1 MEIHFL
7 LTDKSKS
14 RSSVRMHIF
23 HRGQEYRVSVGE
35 SVVTKYWNFDKKRC
49 KLIREY
55 SEAGFINR
63 RLSNYEDMITK
74 IINGYGI
81 ITPTQAQVKN
91 DFKNMKNR
99 INIEAGGVSDNDN
112 EQYFT
117 DFIRRYISECNRK
130 ANTVKHYK
138 MTLTKLLEFESS
150 HKIKL
155 RFFDINITFYN
166 LFKKWI
172 GGQTYSNGGKT
183 YLYSK
188 NYIGSLFK
196 DIKALMQQ
204 AKKMG
209 LHSFDSFRDED
220 FKVEKEDTD
229 AIYLNM
235 EEIMRIYNL
244 NITPELLISN
254 GYSPKPH
261 FLARA
266 AKALNEERDRFLI
279 GCFTAL
285 RHSDYSR
292 IEAININDG
301 IISIWTQKK
310 DKKVFIPIHY
320 LLREI
325 LDRRNN
331 QLPKPI
337 SDQKHNQHIKI
348 LGKLAGIDDEVVLAK
363 TRGESRYTEVR
374 KKYEYITTHTA
385 RRSGA
390 SNMYL
395 AGIDLKFIQDILGHS
410 KVEQTLKYIKVAA
423 EDNAR
428 RLQTHSYFTGK
439 KEL

>member
-7 LTDKSKS
+7 LTDKNKDK
-14 RSSVRMHIF
+14 SSVRMHIF

-35 SVVTKYWNFDKKRC
+35 SVITKYWNFDKKRC
-49 KLIREY
+49 KLVREY
-55 SEAGFINR
+55 EAAGFINK
-63 RLSNYEDMITK
+63 RLSDYENIITN

-81 ITPTQAQVKN
+81 ITPTQAQVKA
-91 DFKNMKNR
+91 DFNNMKDV
-99 INIEAGGVSDNDN
+99 INAKAGGITGDEDK
-112 EQYFT
+112 QYLVPFALK
-117 DFIRRYISECNRK
+117 YSQECDRK
-130 ANTVKHYK
+130 ERTVKHYR
-138 MTLTKLLEFESS
+138 TTINKLIEYE
-150 HKIKL
+150 KRYRIKL

-166 LFKKWI
+166 SFKKWI
-172 GGQTYSNGGKT
+172 SGQTYEKCDNHYHYT
-183 YLYSK
+183 K

-196 DIKALMQQ
+196 DIKVFMRQ
-204 AKKMG
+204 AKKIK
-209 LHSFDSFRDED
+209 LHNFDGFEDED
-220 FKVEKEDTD
+220 FVAENEDTD

-235 EEIMRIYNL
+235 EEIMKIYDL
-244 NITPELLISN
+244 NITPELLLSN
-254 GYSPKPH
+254 GYKKRQTNVE
-261 FLARA
+261 RA
-266 AKALNEERDRFLI
+266 VIALNEERDRFLI

-292 IEAININDG
+292 IDAININDG
-301 IISIWTQKK
+301 IVSIWTQKK

-325 LDRRNN
+325 LQRRNN

-337 SDQKHNQHIKI
+337 SDQRHNKHIKI
-348 LGKLAGIDDEVVLAK
+348 LGKLAGINDEVVLAK
-363 TRGESRYTEVR
+363 TRGERRYTEVR

-439 KEL
+439 

>member
-7 LTDKSKS
+7 LADKNKDK
-14 RSSVRMHIF
+14 SSVRMHIF

-35 SVVTKYWNFDKKRC
+35 SVITKYWNFDKKRC
-49 KLIREY
+49 KLVREY
-55 SEAGFINR
+55 EAAGFINK
-63 RLSNYEDMITK
+63 RLNDYEDMITQ

-81 ITPTQAQVKN
+81 ITPTQEQVKN

-99 INIEAGGVSDNDN
+99 INIEAGGVSDKDD

-117 DFIRRYISECNRK
+117 DFILRYISECNRK
-130 ANTVKHYK
+130 PNTVKHYK
-138 MTLTKLLEFESS
+138 ATLTKLSEFESS

-166 LFKKWI
+166 SFKKWI
-172 GGQTYSNGGKT
+172 GEQTYVNRGKT

-188 NYIGSLFK
+188 NYIGLLFK
-196 DIKALMQQ
+196 DIKTFMQQ
-204 AKKMG
+204 AKKAK

-220 FKVEKEDTD
+220 FKVENEDTD
-229 AIYLNM
+229 AIYLTM
-235 EEIMRIYNL
+235 DEIMKIYNL
-244 NITPELLISN
+244 NITHELLIAN
-254 GYSPKPH
+254 GYSPKAH
-261 FLARA
+261 FLARSA
-266 AKALNEERDRFLI
+266 NTLNEERDRFLI

-292 IEAININDG
+292 IDNINIKDG
-301 IISIWTQKK
+301 IVSIWTQKK

-325 LDRRNN
+325 LERRNY

-337 SDQKHNQHIKI
+337 SDQKHNQHIKT

-439 KEL
+439 